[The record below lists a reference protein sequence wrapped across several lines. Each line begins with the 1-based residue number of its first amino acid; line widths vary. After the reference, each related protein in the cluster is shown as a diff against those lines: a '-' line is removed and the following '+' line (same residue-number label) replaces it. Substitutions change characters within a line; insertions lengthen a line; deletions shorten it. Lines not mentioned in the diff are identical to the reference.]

1 MSPHPAS
8 LLLGLIWSSSH
19 ELEWVNVVSKQSRA
33 FAWVT
38 RSLRDGCL
46 TIAAC
51 GLVLTA
57 CSASSESER
66 VARDDDDATEETG
79 GEYGDEEET
88 DAPPTSTRDAG
99 RGTSD
104 AGKRDASAE
113 QPSVGDA
120 GRSDGGRSDGGRSD
134 AGRDDAGDP
143 GPSDDAGPD
152 EEDDAGAPDEP
163 GDAGAEPTPGSG
175 GASCLDG
182 ITDFSKAG
190 PFTAERKT
198 AGSVKMWVP
207 KVPAGCRVP
216 VVHLAN
222 GTGASCG
229 TYGETLARL
238 GSHGFLAVCFEN
250 PNTGAGTQGIQAID
264 AARSM
269 YPDLVADKIGSTG
282 HSQGGQGAFTVLALA
297 EAKYGDKFTY
307 AGLAM
312 QPASGFGTQP
322 SGGSWQSVYAKI
334 KSPMFMFSGT
344 ADILVSASWVARGF
358 DALNDGIEAYNWSA
372 QGATHIPVP
381 NRETMEVSV
390 PWFRWKLLGDQKACA
405 AFKALKS
412 GGRWRQVKAQNE
424 KACE

>member
-1 MSPHPAS
+1 M
-8 LLLGLIWSSSH
+8 
-19 ELEWVNVVSKQSRA
+19 
-33 FAWVT
+33 VT
-38 RSLRDGCL
+38 Y
-46 TIAAC
+46 
-51 GLVLTA
+51 GLVLGA
-57 CSASSESER
+57 CSASSKTEPLER
-66 VARDDDDATEETG
+66 DGDDATEETQ
-79 GEYGDEEET
+79 GDDDQRDDEAPSDDDSDDS
-88 DAPPTSTRDAG
+88 DAPTGQSDAG
-99 RGTSD
+99 RGTRD
-104 AGKRDASAE
+104 AGSADSGSE
-113 QPSVGDA
+113 PSVRDA
-120 GRSDGGRSDGGRSD
+120 GRSDARTPS
-134 AGRDDAGDP
+134 
-143 GPSDDAGPD
+143 PSDDAGSSD
-152 EEDDAGAPDEP
+152 EGDAETPSP
-163 GDAGAEPTPGSG
+163 SDAGAEPTPGSG
-175 GASCLDG
+175 GSSCLDG
-182 ITDFSKAG
+182 ITDFTKAG
-190 PFTAERKT
+190 PFTSERKT

-207 KVPAGCRVP
+207 KVPAGCKVP

-229 TYGETLARL
+229 TYGAVLTQLS
-238 GSHGFLAVCFEN
+238 SHGFLAVCFEN
-250 PNTGAGTQGIQAID
+250 PNTGAGTQGIMAIE

-297 EAKYGDKFTY
+297 EAKYGSQFTY

-322 SGGSWQSVYAKI
+322 AGGSWQSVYAKI

-344 ADILVSASWVARGF
+344 ADILVSAAWVARGF
-358 DALNDGIEAYNWSA
+358 DALADGIEAYNWSA

-390 PWFRWKLLGDQKACA
+390 PWFRWKLLGDAKACA